1 MKVKVSVKV
10 KNSSRVE
17 REDVLTQRRRD
28 AECAER
34 YEPRNTLN
42 TRKTFEAGRT
52 CRKKKMDNRGDE
64 FRELASQGRW
74 LCGNDVQKWMQ
85 NDNFSRL
92 LLLIAE

>member
-17 REDVLTQRRRD
+17 REDVLTQSRRD
-28 AECAER
+28 AEYAER
-34 YEPRNTLN
+34 FEPLN

-85 NDNFSRL
+85 NEIFSRL